1 LLQEYQ
7 SGSGRQAEELMDRET
22 ALKAIQENVKNENLI
37 KHMLA
42 TEAIMRALARRF
54 NENEDEWGLAGLL
67 HDIDVELTHADLK
80 VHSKPGAEMAK
91 QLGASEAV
99 CHAIL
104 VHNEAHGEPCMSLMD
119 KALFCADPLTGLIT
133 AGALVRPDKKL
144 ASVEAKSIRKRFKEE
159 RFAAGA
165 NREQIAKC
173 SDIGLELDAFI
184 ELGLAAMKGVAADLG
199 L

>member
-1 LLQEYQ
+1 
-7 SGSGRQAEELMDRET
+7 MDRET
-22 ALKAIQENVKNENLI
+22 ALKAIKENVKNENLI

-67 HDIDVELTHADLK
+67 HDIDIELTNADLK
-80 VHSKPGAEMAK
+80 IHSKPGAQMAK

-104 VHNEAHGEPCMSLMD
+104 VHNEAHGEPRVSLMD

-133 AGALVRPDKKL
+133 AGALIRPDKKL

-165 NREQIAKC
+165 NRAQIAKC
-173 SDIGLELDAFI
+173 SEIGLELDDFI
-184 ELGLAAMKGVAADLG
+184 ALGLDAMKGVAGDLG

>member
-1 LLQEYQ
+1 MY
-7 SGSGRQAEELMDRET
+7 RET
-22 ALKAIQENVKNENLI
+22 ALKAIRENVTNENLI

-42 TEAIMRALARRF
+42 AEAIMRALARRF

-67 HDIDVELTHADLK
+67 HDIDVEVTNADLT
-80 VHSKPGAEMAK
+80 VHSKPGAQMAK
-91 QLGASEAV
+91 QLGASEPV

-104 VHNEAHGEPCMSLMD
+104 VHNEAHGVPCMSLMD

-133 AGALVRPDKKL
+133 AVALVRPDKKL
-144 ASVEAKSIRKRFKEE
+144 ASVEAKSIRKRFKEN

-165 NREQIAKC
+165 NRAQIVKC

-184 ELGLAAMKGVAADLG
+184 ELGLTAMKGVAGDLG